1 MSTRTVL
8 VTGGNAGI
16 GLALC
21 KQLVSEDGCRVFLA
35 SRSLDRGQAALDT
48 LKRAGVNVD
57 LVDLVQLDVTS
68 DESVQ
73 RAAADVKARC
83 EDPLFAVINN
93 AGTGLAHKGV
103 SPQDVINTNL
113 YGPKRVCDAFIP
125 LLHPT
130 EGRIVNVASG
140 AGPMWL
146 RNQSIEVNRL
156 LSSPSVTWAQLDDVI
171 RTADL
176 QGFGGYG
183 ASKACL
189 SAFTMELARIHPNLL
204 SSAISPGYIRT
215 AMCPGGSKLPE
226 DGTVS
231 IRHCLFGDRA
241 KLGNGWYWGSD
252 ARRSPLTRTRDP
264 GTAEYRG
271 KPEC

>member
-1 MSTRTVL
+1 
-8 VTGGNAGI
+8 
-16 GLALC
+16 
-21 KQLVSEDGCRVFLA
+21 
-35 SRSLDRGQAALDT
+35 
-48 LKRAGVNVD
+48 
-57 LVDLVQLDVTS
+57 
-68 DESVQ
+68 
-73 RAAADVKARC
+73 
-83 EDPLFAVINN
+83 
-93 AGTGLAHKGV
+93 
-103 SPQDVINTNL
+103 
-113 YGPKRVCDAFIP
+113 
-125 LLHPT
+125 
-130 EGRIVNVASG
+130 
-140 AGPMWL
+140 MWL
-146 RNQSIEVNRL
+146 RNQSIEVKRL

-271 KPEC
+271 EPEC